1 MSATL
6 TDMPAASST
15 PAVSPEPAREL
26 LWAKM
31 LAVGWSPDDISR
43 VQGALTSVRLHDTYL
58 RAGYSPDE
66 IAQLVT
72 GACAP
77 G

>member
-6 TDMPAASST
+6 TDTPVPSST
-15 PAVSPEPAREL
+15 ATVSAEPARVRL
-26 LWAKM
+26 RAKM
-31 LAVGWSPDDISR
+31 LAVGWSPDDIRR

-66 IAQLVT
+66 IKQITSLY
-72 GACAP
+72 
-77 G
+77 